1 VRRDRERSNVI
12 RTGSKGLARVAAL
25 WVAAATVAVACGR
38 PNVPADG
45 AIAPR
50 AMPSTASAVD
60 TKGTPV
66 ASVAPAATHGS
77 ADGGVDDASV
87 PHGTASRSP
96 LIHGGGAHV
105 VSGTR
110 GVVTSVEDHATR
122 AGIAILERGGNAID
136 AAVAV
141 AYVLAVTHPSAGN
154 LGGGGFLMYRP
165 KGGPTVAIDFRESAP
180 SRVTQKAFDAMIAA
194 RAVGPAAAGV
204 PGSVAGLE
212 LAHSRFG
219 RLSRRDVM
227 APAIELARR
236 GFVLG
241 RREARTIAWA
251 WSDLAKDPEALAV
264 FGAKGNP
271 KKEGTLLVQSA
282 LADTLERIADGGADG
297 FYRGKTATAIAALS
311 KRGGLIGQDD
321 LAAYAAKIREPLRT
335 RYRGFSVEL
344 APPPSAGGVAV
355 AIMLGALEKRDA
367 ERFLA
372 GSADAL
378 HLFAEVARR
387 AHAIRR
393 FDVVDPDSVPGY
405 DLGAQEKSWLD
416 VDRFLATPPL
426 IDLHHATPSAAV
438 NPLYAKA
445 VQELEHTTHFSVAD
459 GDGNVVSCT
468 TTLSAGFGSKAMA
481 AGVVLN
487 DSLAAFGTV
496 GKNVLAPGRRMTTSM
511 SPAIVL
517 DGDTPVLLLGS
528 PGGDTIPNTV
538 TEVLR
543 NVVDYGMT
551 LDLAIDAPRIHQGFV
566 PDEIRYEG
574 ARPPAKAVLAE
585 LERRGHHLSHKTLF
599 IGDANDVLIK
609 DGVAYAYADGRE
621 GGLALAMPSAAR

>member
-1 VRRDRERSNVI
+1 M
-12 RTGSKGLARVAAL
+12 TRVAP
-25 WVAAATVAVACGR
+25 VATNR
-38 PNVPADG
+38 PADG
-45 AIAPR
+45 GLPDASAAPR
-50 AMPSTASAVD
+50 AASN
-60 TKGTPV
+60 TPV
-66 ASVAPAATHGS
+66 
-77 ADGGVDDASV
+77 
-87 PHGTASRSP
+87 
-96 LIHGGGAHV
+96 IHGGGAHV
-105 VSGTR
+105 VTGTR
-110 GVVTSVEDHATR
+110 GVVTSVEEHATR
-122 AGIAILERGGNAID
+122 AGIAVLERGGNAID
-136 AAVAV
+136 AAVTV

-154 LGGGGFLMYRP
+154 LGGGGFLLYRP
-165 KGGPTVAIDFRESAP
+165 KGGATVAIDFRESAP
-180 SRVTQKAFDAMIAA
+180 SRVTQKAFDDMIAA

-241 RREARTIAWA
+241 RREAQTIAWA
-251 WSDLAKDPEALAV
+251 WTDLAKDPEARAV
-264 FGAKGNP
+264 FGAKGKP

-282 LADTLERIADGGADG
+282 LADTLERIADVGADG

-311 KRGGLIGQDD
+311 KRGGIIGLDD
-321 LAAYAAKIREPLRT
+321 LAAYAAKVREPLRT

-355 AIMLGALEKRDA
+355 AIMLGALEKLDA
-367 ERFLA
+367 ERFPA
-372 GSADAL
+372 ASADAL

-405 DLGAQEKSWLD
+405 DLPAKEKSWLD
-416 VDRFLATPPL
+416 AARFLATPPL
-426 IDLHHATPSAAV
+426 IDPHHATPSAAV

-468 TTLSAGFGSKAMA
+468 TTLSAGFGSKTMA

-496 GKNVLAPGRRMTTSM
+496 GQNVLAPGRRMTTSM

-517 DGDTPVLLLGS
+517 DGDAPVILLGS
-528 PGGDTIPNTV
+528 PGGDTIANTV

-543 NVVDYGMT
+543 NIVDYGMT
-551 LDLAIDAPRIHQGFV
+551 LDAAIDAPRIHHGFI

-574 ARPPAKAVLAE
+574 ARPPARAVLSE

-599 IGDANDVLIK
+599 IGDANDVLLK

-621 GGLALAMPSAAR
+621 GGLALAVPSATR